1 MAIRSA
7 SASFGSSLDTSGWAI
22 GSQSRILGNL
32 YLGRSGNAADINI
45 GQNHYLAGIL
55 ALDTT
60 GKVTQSAAISAGAL
74 VVRNASAAALDN
86 AENKVSTLAASG
98 VGNLTYVNA
107 GNLAVGTV
115 GGTVGISAKGLV
127 DITTGQGDLAINANI
142 TASAGALSLAS
153 AGAISASGAI
163 DVGTFT
169 LKAGNWRQV
178 SSLLPK
184 FKATDFRL
192 NGGSFV
198 RALGGIG
205 HVASMYQLTDVYGLQ
220 GVGTLLDPSYALAND
235 IDASGTSAWNGG
247 MGFSSIG
254 RGLWSEFRGTFDG
267 MNHTIKHLTINRPD
281 ANYVGLFGNI
291 GKGAVI
297 RNVSLQDIN
306 ITGHTYV
313 GALVGWN
320 DGSVSNSYASG
331 TVSAQFNVG
340 GLVGSNNGTLF
351 GNLSYSGT
359 VMGSGANIG
368 GLIGYNTANLDGS
381 NGAIVVVG
389 NVIGGDA
396 VGGLVGLQDGGTI
409 SGISVSNSVQGVNSV
424 GGLAGLNYG
433 AIVSSSSTGTVN
445 GGFAVGGLVGDNSGD
460 IRNSYATGKV
470 NGLEF
475 VGGLVGLNIGSIGN
489 SYATG
494 TVRGI
499 ADVDINSSGNNVG
512 GLVGKNE
519 DQASISNSY
528 ATGDV
533 SGALGVAGLAGVN
546 FGAISRSWASGN
558 VSGVFNVGGL
568 VGDNF
573 NSISDTYA
581 TGDVSQIYTGAAFRS
596 GNIGGLVGIN
606 DAEGSI
612 SSSYSMGHVEGS
624 LVAQSFVAGGLVG
637 VSFGTITDSY
647 FNQTNNPQA
656 FGVGSGNDV
665 SKSGVTP
672 LYSVHFKDPAR
683 FKGFDFETTWVM
695 DQGSGYPKLRSSE
708 PLPPAHGV
716 YPPTTG
722 PVDLSIYV
730 SK

>member
-1 MAIRSA
+1 MLNARSA
-7 SASFGSSLDTSGWAI
+7 
-22 GSQSRILGNL
+22 
-32 YLGRSGNAADINI
+32 
-45 GQNHYLAGIL
+45 
-55 ALDTT
+55 
-60 GKVTQSAAISAGAL
+60 K
-74 VVRNASAAALDN
+74 LDN
-86 AENKVSTLAASG
+86 ATNKVSTLAAAN
-98 VGNLTYVNA
+98 VGDLTYVNE
-107 GNLAVGTV
+107 GNLTIGAVGSTK
-115 GGTVGISAKGLV
+115 GISASGLV

-142 TASAGALSLAS
+142 DATAGALSLAS
-153 AGAISASGAI
+153 ARYISASGAI

-178 SSLLPK
+178 SSLLPQ
-184 FKATDFRL
+184 FKAKDFRL
-192 NGGSFV
+192 NGGTFV
-198 RALGGIG
+198 RALSGNG
-205 HVASMYQLTDVYGLQ
+205 SESSKYQLTDVYGLQ
-220 GVGTLLDPSYALAND
+220 GVGTLLDQTYALATD

-247 MGFSSIG
+247 RGFSSIG
-254 RGLWSEFRGTFDG
+254 GIWSEFRGTFDG

-281 ANYVGLFGNI
+281 ANNVGLFGNI
-291 GKGAVI
+291 GKGAAI
-297 RNVSLQDIN
+297 RNVRLQDIN

-313 GALVGWN
+313 GGLVGSN

-331 TVSAQFNVG
+331 TVRGEFNVG
-340 GLVGSNNGTLF
+340 GLVGSNNGTLA

-359 VMGSGANIG
+359 VTGSGENIG
-368 GLIGYNTANLDGS
+368 GLIGHNTANLDGS
-381 NGAIVVVG
+381 NGAIDVAG
-389 NVIGGDA
+389 NVIGGNA

-409 SGISVSNSVQGVNSV
+409 SGVSVFSSVQGDELV
-424 GGLAGLNYG
+424 GGLVGLNYG

-445 GGFAVGGLVGDNSGD
+445 GAVEVGGLVGGNTGD

-470 NGLEF
+470 NGVEF
-475 VGGLVGLNIGSIGN
+475 VGGLVGLNSGSIGN

-499 ADVDINSSGNNVG
+499 ANVAINSSGNNVG
-512 GLVGKNE
+512 GLVGAND

-546 FGAISRSWASGN
+546 YGAISRSWASGN

-581 TGDVSQIYTGAAFRS
+581 TGDVSQIYSGAAFIS

-606 DAEGSI
+606 DVTGSI
-612 SSSYSMGHVEGS
+612 SSSYSTGYVQVS
-624 LVAQSFVAGGLVG
+624 RAAGGLVG
-637 VSFGTITDSY
+637 VSFGTITHSY
-647 FNQTNNPQA
+647 FNQTNNPQLW
-656 FGVGSGNDV
+656 GVGAGNDV

-683 FKGFDFETTWVM
+683 FNGFDFDTTWVM
-695 DQGSGYPKLRSSE
+695 VEGSGYPQLRGLEWHPVAS
-708 PLPPAHGV
+708 V